1 MNNRMRMV
9 VAAAWAWGAAGPVMA
24 EPPEPP
30 SRRQTEAMAGLL
42 GADCK
47 AIVEKLEGFG
57 TRHTQSRTDSADR
70 GIGAAREWIRSELER
85 YARSASPARMTVAFE
100 EFEAPA
106 SARLP
111 GGAKIV
117 NVVATIPGSMPE
129 AADRRYYVV
138 GHYDSRNSDPN
149 DAEGDAP
156 GANDNAS
163 GVAVAMGCARV
174 LASATGPRLESTVVF
189 LLTAGEE
196 QGLIGAAYHASQAA
210 ARGERI
216 AGVLNNDIVGDPSD
230 PLQAGSRHWTVRVFS
245 EGLPRQA
252 SAETLASLRSASA
265 ESDSASRQLARYVE
279 WVAAQHE
286 GKVPL
291 VSMILRQDRFMRGGD
306 HMAFNDAGYPAVR
319 FTVAR
324 EHYDRQH
331 VNVTRVNDTPYGDI
345 GRYVSSDYLGAV
357 ARLNLATLMNLANAP
372 RPPADARIV
381 TAKLDNQTVLR
392 WSASPEPDVIG
403 YEVVYRLTTESQWG
417 ERIIDAGRNT
427 EITLKISK
435 DDHFFGIVA
444 YDRDGYR
451 SPAAF
456 AMPARE

>member
-1 MNNRMRMV
+1 MIIV
-9 VAAAWAWGAAGPVMA
+9 PIVIAAHAVGAPPPPPAHRQA
-24 EPPEPP
+24 EAIA
-30 SRRQTEAMAGLL
+30 SLT

-47 AIVEKLEGFG
+47 TIVEKLESFG
-57 TRHTQSRTDSADR
+57 TRHTLSRTDSPTR
-70 GIGAAREWIRSELER
+70 GIGAAREWIKAELER
-85 YARSASPARMTVAFE
+85 YARGDEPNAIAEPRMTVEFE
-100 EFEAPA
+100 EFEAPP

-111 GGAKIV
+111 SGAKIV
-117 NVVATIPGSMPE
+117 NVVATIPGAMPE
-129 AADRRYYVV
+129 AADRRYYIV
-138 GHYDSRNSDPN
+138 GHYDSRNTDPL
-149 DAEGDAP
+149 DADGDAP

-174 LASATGPRLESTVVF
+174 LAGRKLDSTVVI

-210 ARGERI
+210 ARGEKI

-230 PLQAGSRHWTVRVFS
+230 PFQVGSKHWTVRVFS
-245 EGLPRQA
+245 EGIPRQA
-252 SAETLASLRSASA
+252 SAEALAAIRAGAA

-291 VSMILRQDRFMRGGD
+291 ISMVFRHDRFMRGGD
-306 HMAFNDAGYPAVR
+306 HMAFNDAGFPAVR

-331 VNVTRVNDTPYGDI
+331 VNVTTVNNTPYGDI
-345 GRYVSSDYLGAV
+345 GRYINSDYLGAV
-357 ARLNLATLMNLANAP
+357 ARLNLVTLINLANAP

-381 TAKLDNQTVLR
+381 TAKLDNETVLR
-392 WSASPEPDVIG
+392 WSPSPEPDVVG
-403 YEVVYRLTTESQWG
+403 YEVVYRQTSETQWG
-417 ERIIDAGRNT
+417 EIVIDAGRKT
-427 EITLKISK
+427 EITTRISK